1 MTDITELAQSLKAAA
16 EKATQGN
23 WRAFKYHDGRCGI
36 GGGHHYE
43 IMVCE
48 HISKR
53 RPHDAEFI
61 ALANPAN
68 VLALVEALEKV
79 QKSNEFLK
87 GQLFELA
94 NFNPDW
100 DKLEVSYDSWREI
113 AAELLVAK
121 ERIAELE
128 SRTVKLPAELYTIGE
143 LIRTQ
148 DNRITDQPMFVV
160 FQKREIIGSD
170 EHSPSR
176 ICWVWDG
183 EEVSELRAKRLEA
196 LYQDGR
202 GTRGY
207 DRYAMQEVD
216 EFVTACFTE
225 HGCKDYLRQNGHNLR
240 LPYIYACGSF
250 RNNEYHLVRNWLAGI
265 KWEAE

>member
-1 MTDITELAQSLKAAA
+1 MTTDITELAQSLKAAA
-16 EKATQGN
+16 ENAGADYWQAKKISGDFYVI
-23 WRAFKYHDGRCGI
+23 RKGSYKRECGYTTYQPI
-36 GGGHHYE
+36 AE
-43 IMVCE
+43 IDHKPTRDYVAM
-48 HISKR
+48 
-53 RPHDAEFI
+53 
-61 ALANPAN
+61 ANPTN
-68 VLALVEALEKV
+68 ILALVEALEKAL
-79 QKSNEFLK
+79 Q
-87 GQLFELA
+87 
-94 NFNPDW
+94 
-100 DKLEVSYDSWREI
+100 
-113 AAELLVAK
+113 
-121 ERIAELE
+121 RIAELE

-143 LIRTQ
+143 FIRTQ

-202 GTRGY
+202 DTRGY

-250 RNNEYHLVRNWLAGI
+250 RNNEYQLVRNWLAGI
-265 KWEAE
+265 KVEGE